1 MEMIQL
7 LLTGSLAGL
16 VSLLIH
22 STLWSAV
29 AMWRK
34 SSLVPRAEPGA
45 AETVL
50 HMLCGIL
57 LALLFWLSWGLAAI
71 VEPRWWLRG
80 LMFGGLT
87 WAALALP
94 SIASIA
100 FAGALD
106 LRAAILIALRW
117 ATTTV
122 VVGLACAWSWHQAV

>member
-16 VSLLIH
+16 VSLLAH
-22 STLWSAV
+22 SAIWSAI
-29 AMWRK
+29 ALWRRRTT
-34 SSLVPRAEPGA
+34 VPRAEPST

-50 HMLCGIL
+50 HMLCGVL

-80 LMFGGLT
+80 LAFGALT
-87 WAALALP
+87 WAALAVP
-94 SIASIA
+94 SIASAA

-106 LRAAILIALRW
+106 PRSAALIALRW
-117 ATTTV
+117 ATTTII
-122 VVGLACAWSWHQAV
+122 VGLACAWSWHQAV